1 MAESIG
7 GKIRN
12 VLVGILIGMLVLAFA
27 VWGVNDMF
35 TPGARNAVATVG
47 DAEVS
52 IDDFDTR
59 FRRELET
66 LNRERG
72 EALTNQ
78 QAYNQGLHRQVLQNM
93 VTNTVIQID
102 ADDLGVGVN
111 RRNARKEIEAIPAF
125 VNELTGKFDENKL
138 EQALGNARITRQQFE
153 DETLQALKSQQTVPA
168 ITTGLVAPADYAGLQ
183 YKYLTEQRRASVLTL
198 NAEAVPTPET
208 PTDEVLQDYV
218 TVNGARYMAPEYR
231 RFVMI
236 RLEPFDFKPDL
247 TITDEQ
253 IQDSFDYQVETGVL
267 GSPETRNVVLITA
280 PDEETAQKA
289 VDAMESGQEPILVAS
304 DLGLSSPD
312 VYDAVGKNGLVD
324 LESSEAA
331 FELENGKA
339 RTVLSGLG
347 SWVAVYVAD
356 ITPADIPRLEDSR
369 DDIRDSL
376 LDDYA
381 KEAIYDV
388 SAEIEDAMIEGMT
401 LEEISEQ
408 VGVPLSAYDYVDR
421 SGTTQDGITMSGFTV
436 IPGLASDDVILRTLF
451 TSDLGFETDLFETSS
466 GGYAAL
472 RVDNIIDTK
481 MRPFEDVKENALQ
494 AYLNSE
500 RSDALRTKALELT
513 KRARDGEALETLLA
527 SVDQGA
533 NISETLLVRT
543 NPPQTLGPQVTVGLF
558 DAREGDV
565 VRGPGPIPLTEQ
577 IAVLDRVIASQDG
590 LAGTYLEVLQNQASA
605 AISSDVQ
612 MAYQEAVIKANPV
625 RQYDDKIRSALG
637 LDQNVQ

>member
-59 FRRELET
+59 FRRELEN

-78 QAYNQGLHRQVLQNM
+78 EAYNQGLHRQVLQNM
-93 VTNTVIQID
+93 VTNTVVQID

-138 EQALGNARITRQQFE
+138 NQALANARITRQQFE

-168 ITTGLVAPADYAGLQ
+168 ITTGIVAPADYAALQ
-183 YKYLTEQRRASVLTL
+183 YKFLTEQRRASVLTL
-198 NAEAVPTPET
+198 TADAVDTPEA
-208 PTDEVLQDYV
+208 PSDEILQDYV

-236 RLEPFDFKPDL
+236 RLEPFDFIPDL
-247 TITDEQ
+247 TITEEQ
-253 IQDSFDYQVETGVL
+253 IKDSFDYQIETGDL
-267 GSPETRNVVLITA
+267 GAPETRNIVLITA
-280 PDEETAQKA
+280 PDEETANKA
-289 VDAMESGQEPILVAS
+289 VEALQAGQEPILVTS
-304 DLGLSSPD
+304 ELGLSSPD
-312 VYDAVGKNGLVD
+312 IYDAVGKNGLVD
-324 LESSEAA
+324 PESSEAA
-331 FELENGKA
+331 FELEAGEA
-339 RTVLSGLG
+339 RAVLSGLG

-356 ITPADIPRLEDSR
+356 ITPADIPSLDDSR
-369 DDIRDSL
+369 ESIRESL
-376 LDDYA
+376 LNDYA
-381 KEAIYDV
+381 QEAIYDIT
-388 SAEIEDAMIEGMT
+388 ADIEDAMIEGLT

-408 VGVPLSAYDYVDR
+408 VGVPLSAYDFIDR

-436 IPGLASDDVILRTLF
+436 IPGVASDDTILRTLF
-451 TSDLGFETDLFETSS
+451 TSDLGFETDLFETST

-472 RVDNIIDTK
+472 RVDDIIDTK
-481 MRPFEDVKENALQ
+481 MKPFEDIKDEALQ
-494 AYLNSE
+494 AYLNDE
-500 RSDALRTKALELT
+500 RSEALRAKALELT
-513 KRARDGEALETLLA
+513 QRARDGETLDALQA
-527 SVDQGA
+527 SVGEGA
-533 NISETLLVRT
+533 NLTETLLVRT
-543 NPPQTLGPQVTVGLF
+543 NPPAAQVQKSSQNRLLF
-558 DAREGDV
+558 LIV
-565 VRGPGPIPLTEQ
+565 
-577 IAVLDRVIASQDG
+577 
-590 LAGTYLEVLQNQASA
+590 
-605 AISSDVQ
+605 
-612 MAYQEAVIKANPV
+612 
-625 RQYDDKIRSALG
+625 
-637 LDQNVQ
+637 